1 MQYSGSRPHL
11 QSGNVIE
18 KSFIEC
24 GREALQE
31 VREAQVSCQLPL
43 QWQVPQVGQQ
53 TLHITCRLWSLL
65 SVIEKSFIECGR
77 EALQEVREAQVSCQ
91 LPLQWQ
97 VPQVGQQTLHIT
109 CRLWSLLSVMQVS
122 AQQNYVIMVKVLVY
136 VHELVCTSIH
146 SGLIQ
151 RVFH

>member
-31 VREAQVSCQLPL
+31 V
-43 QWQVPQVGQQ
+43 G
-53 TLHITCRLWSLL
+53 
-65 SVIEKSFIECGR
+65 
-77 EALQEVREAQVSCQ
+77 EAQVSCQ

-109 CRLWSLLSVMQVS
+109 CRLWSLLSVMQVT
-122 AQQNYVIMVKVLVY
+122 AQQDYVIMVKVLVY
-136 VHELVCTSIH
+136 VHELGCTSIH
-146 SGLIQ
+146 SRLIQ
-151 RVFH
+151 KVFH